1 MKKAIILAGLA
12 VLAFEAANAETPA
25 ARGTVGRDA
34 AVTMILENNP
44 RLKALAE
51 NQKAESTQLSVAGRF
66 NNQPE
71 VEFEH
76 MWGKGG
82 VTKWNAGVTQSF
94 DWPGVYG
101 RRREEAQARMGAF
114 RYLYAAEARSIAT
127 EAMLLFDNA
136 VYVQKQIALLDKL
149 IANLKQLQE
158 KVAVAHKGG
167 QVTVLDVKKLD
178 FEMYT
183 YNARRNDLL
192 QEQDR
197 LAGELAA
204 LNGGKTIDA
213 DFSGFVPQAL
223 QPLDEYLR
231 LARENNPTVK
241 AAEQNA
247 EAARMAARTADA
259 ERKPGFAVG
268 YRHAYEEQIHFNGFS
283 VSVSLPVFTNK
294 AASLAAQTR
303 VTALGFEAESV
314 AGAEQAKVRAT
325 YADATRRAAALREMS
340 KVTLDESYPRLV
352 LMAYNGGQINVITYL
367 QEISYFESAQ
377 AEYLAAEYSY
387 YTDLTTLN
395 ALARPL

>member
-25 ARGTVGRDA
+25 AKGTVGRDA

-204 LNGGKTIDA
+204 LNGGKAIDA

-241 AAEQNA
+241 A
-247 EAARMAARTADA
+247 A

-325 YADATRRAAALREMS
+325 YADARRRAAALREMS

>member
-12 VLAFEAANAETPA
+12 VLAFEAANAEVPA
-25 ARGTVGRDA
+25 AKGTVGRDA

-149 IANLKQLQE
+149 IANLKQ
-158 KVAVAHKGG
+158 
-167 QVTVLDVKKLD
+167 
-178 FEMYT
+178 
-183 YNARRNDLL
+183 
-192 QEQDR
+192 
-197 LAGELAA
+197 
-204 LNGGKTIDA
+204 
-213 DFSGFVPQAL
+213 
-223 QPLDEYLR
+223 
-231 LARENNPTVK
+231 
-241 AAEQNA
+241 
-247 EAARMAARTADA
+247 
-259 ERKPGFAVG
+259 
-268 YRHAYEEQIHFNGFS
+268 
-283 VSVSLPVFTNK
+283 
-294 AASLAAQTR
+294 
-303 VTALGFEAESV
+303 
-314 AGAEQAKVRAT
+314 
-325 YADATRRAAALREMS
+325 
-340 KVTLDESYPRLV
+340 
-352 LMAYNGGQINVITYL
+352 
-367 QEISYFESAQ
+367 
-377 AEYLAAEYSY
+377 
-387 YTDLTTLN
+387 
-395 ALARPL
+395 